1 MSVKHFLFTLEH
13 NISLKYLDL
22 HPQFHVS
29 KRSENIHMGLNRSLL
44 SFMDNQEIVCDIYE
58 HFNSNLWKFNV
69 RFVYPT
75 LIHTT
80 KWKFDYIFLKKPIR

>member
-22 HPQFHVS
+22 HPQFHVL

-44 SFMDNQEIVCDIYE
+44 SVTDNQEIVSDI
-58 HFNSNLWKFNV
+58 
-69 RFVYPT
+69 
-75 LIHTT
+75 
-80 KWKFDYIFLKKPIR
+80 